1 MKNNICPRNSQTG
14 ITLIILVL
22 ILIIVGSSTYVTQL
36 NANNIQ
42 AMRDKRTANALVEA
56 KSALLGYAVIV
67 DLDDSCTITCSR
79 PGDLPCPD
87 MDNDGEAETWCGN
100 AAGTTG
106 QAVRLGRLPWKTLG
120 LEDLRDGNG
129 ERLWYAVSNSFK
141 NNTKTLPLNNDT
153 PGTINIT
160 DFGGVVSANATG
172 STGAIAVIISAGEPL
187 TRQDGT
193 QQLRSIG
200 NVNNA
205 AHYLDNALGE
215 DNADFIDSS
224 ANGFV
229 KGLILDSTGE
239 TILNDQLMVI
249 TQKDLFSAV
258 DAKVLKEVKAAL
270 SVYYDV
276 NDYYP
281 NPASFANIN
290 CLGTAIGAACTA
302 DLLLNEGRIPAT
314 LLVPWNVTSILR
326 AESNNNWFQQ
336 NGWREHVYY
345 AVSPACT
352 LPLFPNCTG
361 IGATLT
367 LNGAINDA
375 INKNMIVLMAGP
387 TLSGQI
393 RNNNLQKILQSN
405 YYEQENATTLDGV
418 YQRLIPLTTTFNDSV
433 ESSP

>member
-1 MKNNICPRNSQTG
+1 MKNNIYTRNSQTG

-22 ILIIVGSSTYVTQL
+22 ILIIVGSATYVTQL

-42 AMRDKRTANALVEA
+42 AVRDEKTAKALIEA
-56 KSALLGYAVIV
+56 KKALLGYAVTV
-67 DLDDSCTITCSR
+67 DLSGACASTCAR

-87 MDNDGEAETWCGN
+87 TDNNGEAQTSCN
-100 AAGTTG
+100 DATD
-106 QAVRLGRLPWKTLG
+106 RIGRLPWKSLG
-120 LEDLRDGNG
+120 LGELRDGNG
-129 ERLWYAVSNSFK
+129 DRLWYAVSTNFK
-141 NNTKTLPLNNDT
+141 NNPKVMPLNNDT
-153 PGTINIT
+153 LGTINIT
-160 DFGGVVSANATG
+160 DFGGLVSANATG
-172 STGAIAVIISAGEPL
+172 TTGAVAVIFSPGTPL
-187 TRQDGT
+187 TRQDGA
-193 QQLRSIG
+193 QQLRSDTNTNI
-200 NVNNA
+200 A
-205 AHYLDNALGE
+205 SHYLDNALGE
-215 DNADFIDSS
+215 DNAGFVDST

-229 KGLILDSTGE
+229 KGVVRNATGE

-290 CLGTAIGAACTA
+290 CLGATIGAACTA

-314 LLVPWNVTSILR
+314 LLVPWDVTSILR

-367 LNGAINDA
+367 LNGAINDV

-387 TLSGQI
+387 TLSGQF